1 MKYSDINND
10 FKLPIYYIDKKESI
24 DDNIIIDLELNEFNI
39 KNDIKEH
46 QDLSNNK
53 SKLEINNLKKMD
65 NLYNNI
71 IKPNT
76 LLGKNLLQQWPEYI
90 SYDKD
95 FLLDNQKIY
104 SEVKVSNYTDIDGL
118 FTEWYNIKNH
128 PDFLYK
134 YNFLEWEILKPINK
148 NSFVMQCLSI
158 YSLISPI
165 MSLCL
170 PIILCIIP
178 YFILKATNKNIT
190 FESYYSILKTTL
202 TRIPIGKLLHL
213 KNMSLG
219 SQLYT
224 VITSLFYIYQIYQNS
239 VWCYKFYLD
248 QFKIT
253 NYFEKLKDFSL
264 FTINEIDKYL
274 KVSIK
279 CQRHNII
286 NNKIIQHKLDLQKFI
301 NDINTIQHFKLNVSS
316 LSNIGYTMVEYYKLY
331 NDIDKKELLC
341 YSFGLNA
348 YFEHITLIQCKI
360 NNKTINKCKFKKKHT
375 KFVKSFNPILNKQDA
390 IKNTVSIKKN
400 KLITGPNAAGK
411 TTLLKSI
418 LFNIIFS
425 QQIGFGFY
433 KSGNVKLY
441 RYLHCY
447 INIPDTSGRDSLF
460 QAEARRCKEILT
472 LIENNKENN
481 HFCIFD
487 ELYSGTNPIEAVA
500 TSYSYLKYINEF
512 KNVNFTITTHYYDL
526 CKKLKDDVDN
536 NHMEIIKDNDNIK
549 YTYKIKKGMSEI
561 KGGVSVLKNLNF
573 PIKLI
578 NNIKNNI

>member
-1 MKYSDINND
+1 MKYSEINND
-10 FKLPIYYIDKKESI
+10 FKLPIYYTDKKESI
-24 DDNIIIDLELNEFNI
+24 DGNIIIDLELNEFNI
-39 KNDIKEH
+39 KNDNKEH
-46 QDLSNNK
+46 PDLSNNK
-53 SKLEINNLKKMD
+53 SKLEINNLKKID

-71 IKPNT
+71 IKPKT

-104 SEVKVSNYTDIDGL
+104 SQVKVSNYTDIDGL

-202 TRIPIGKLLHL
+202 IRIPIGKLLHL
-213 KNMSLG
+213 KNMSVG

-264 FTINEIDKYL
+264 FTINEIDNYL

-279 CQRHNII
+279 CQSHNIF

-360 NNKTINKCKFKKKHT
+360 NNKTINKCKFNKKHT
-375 KFVKSFNPILNKQDA
+375 KFVKSFNPILNKEDA
-390 IKNTVSIKKN
+390 VKNTVSIKKN

-460 QAEARRCKEILT
+460 QAEARRCKEILS

-526 CKKLKDDVDN
+526 CKKLKNDVDN
-536 NHMEIIKDNDNIK
+536 NHMEIIKEDDNIK

-561 KGGVSVLKNLNF
+561 KGGVNVLKDLNF

-578 NNIKNNI
+578 DNIKENI